1 MAASNQYVTNQ
12 PQSSFLLETQGYVQG
27 LCLDDTVARMWLM
40 EGTLISTATTPLWGG
55 VPIQEQINVT
65 GSGSD
70 GLGPVV
76 LAATAQNNV
85 TGWCT
90 YQQMMHG
97 VISPGSNAPQ
107 YGPTNGVGFFRL
119 GTNARMVVA
128 CDPALVASI
137 TGAGDL
143 ITAVSA
149 VYWDVANYRI
159 TGTSAGN
166 FLLPSTTRILAV
178 NTNSKIVTYSS
189 PNTTWAAGD
198 AAVIL
203 I

>member
-40 EGTLISTATTPLWGG
+40 EGTLISTATTPMWGG
-55 VPIQEQINVT
+55 VPIEEQINVT

-76 LAATAQNNV
+76 LASTSQATV
-85 TGWCT
+85 TGFST

-119 GTNARMVVA
+119 GTNARLIVA
-128 CDPALVASI
+128 CDPALISTI
-137 TGAGDL
+137 TGAGDS
-143 ITAVSA
+143 ITSQAL
-149 VYWDVANYRI
+149 YWDVTNFRI
-159 TGTSAGN
+159 TLTTSGN
-166 FLLPSTTRILAV
+166 FALPTSVRLLAV